1 MKRPTKFARFTLVC
15 LLLAVGAVW
24 PALGQGRGGPP
35 GGGGGPGG
43 GMGGGGGRGGG
54 MGGSPF
60 PRGSRP
66 DGSMPTGLPPQ
77 QPSVRRSQPAAD
89 NPVRVGLQL
98 GPAGQRWWDDRGFV
112 KNLKL
117 RPDQQSRMDAIFEQN
132 RGALLSHFE
141 SLQQAETEMEQL
153 SNSSVP
159 DEGAL
164 FAQIDRVAQARA
176 ELEKA
181 NTHMLLQIRRE
192 MDPDQIKRLESKR

>member
-1 MKRPTKFARFTLVC
+1 MKRQGKFGTFRMAC
-15 LLLAVGAVW
+15 LLLAIGVAW
-24 PALGQGRGGPP
+24 PALAQGRGGPP
-35 GGGGGPGG
+35 GGGGPGG
-43 GMGGGGGRGGG
+43 GMGGGSRGGG

-60 PRGSRP
+60 PGGSRP
-66 DGSMPTGLPPQ
+66 DGSMPTGMPPQ

-98 GPAGQRWWDDRGFV
+98 GPPGQRWWDDRGFV

-141 SLQQAETEMEQL
+141 NLQQAETEMEQL

-181 NTHMLLQIRRE
+181 NTHMLLQIRKE